1 MTVKKSFVTLVTFLE
16 ANKDRVVNE
25 ILPEIIGLASGK
37 KSAGTTKKA
46 SNIAIRDEHG
56 NVIAINCYY
65 FKKFM
70 PLYGPKAVEF
80 GKKASTNTGYNTM
93 CKEGV
98 SLWTKAQDEAKKAG
112 EELLNKV
119 VAGEIQPGEIVA
131 AREAIEAERKAIPAT
146 DLGFDTIEQLN
157 KYYAKNPIDYSTVSN
172 EAVAA

>member
-16 ANKDRVVNE
+16 ANKDRVINE
-25 ILPEIIGLASGK
+25 VLAEVIGLASGK
-37 KSAGTTKKA
+37 KSAGATKKA

-56 NVIAINCYY
+56 NVIAINCYF

-98 SLWTKAQDEAKKAG
+98 SLWTKAQDVAKKAG

-119 VAGEIQPGEIVA
+119 VSGEIKPADIVT
-131 AREAIEAERKAIPAT
+131 AREAIEVERKAIPAT
-146 DLGFDTIEQLN
+146 ELGFDTVEQLN
-157 KYYAKNPIDYSTVSN
+157 KYYAKNPIDYSAIAN
-172 EAVAA
+172 EAQAA